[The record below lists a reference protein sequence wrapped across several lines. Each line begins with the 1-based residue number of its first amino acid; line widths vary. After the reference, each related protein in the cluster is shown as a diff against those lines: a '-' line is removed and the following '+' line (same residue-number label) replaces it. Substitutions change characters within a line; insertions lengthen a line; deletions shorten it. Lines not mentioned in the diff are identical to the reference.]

1 MTQQINAKRWRHWH
15 RWLALLV
22 GLQMVLWSISGAY
35 MVLFELPF
43 IHGNHLVKP
52 SHQSSI
58 AQPTAEQFSAV
69 VERFPRATQ
78 ITLTSLWLNE
88 QPRPVYHITRRG
100 KTQLLDAQTLQPI
113 ALSADAIRAIAK
125 RTYALGEAPLAQL
138 TLLTENAPSEI
149 SPSLLPVWQ
158 ANFGDSGST
167 SLYFSAIT
175 GELVSKRHTY
185 WRGFDLMWML
195 HIMDYDT
202 RSDIQNNLLRAVII
216 GNALFMFTGVLLIIV
231 TIFRRQAVRG
241 RS

>member
-1 MTQQINAKRWRHWH
+1 MTQQINANRWRHWH

-58 AQPTAEQFSAV
+58 AQPTVEQFSAV

-113 ALSADAIRAIAK
+113 TLSADAISAIAK